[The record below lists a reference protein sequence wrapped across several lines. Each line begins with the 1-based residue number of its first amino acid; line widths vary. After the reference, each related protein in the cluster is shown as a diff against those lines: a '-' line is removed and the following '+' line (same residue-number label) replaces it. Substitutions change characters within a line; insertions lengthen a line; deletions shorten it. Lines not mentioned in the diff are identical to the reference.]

1 MLSDTKLRAIAGK
14 AYTGPDEL
22 ADAGGL
28 SARVSA
34 KGKITFQYRYRFN
47 GKPVR
52 LKLGDYGIMSLKE
65 ARAAV
70 AECKEILAEG
80 KNPATVLR
88 QRIEGE
94 KEKKTINDVVNDYL
108 SMTNVKKLVNYMD
121 IKSFLQR
128 YVVKDYG
135 FYIVDDITTRQW
147 MDIFS
152 KITEAGYPVQA
163 GIVLKRMKIV
173 IDNAIR
179 RDMVTS
185 QSIKNV
191 RVIDIGN
198 TPGIGE
204 RYLSTDEI
212 VEFWHAVEI
221 SRIYSL
227 HKYALRLL
235 LLTGCRVIELRDA
248 KRSHFDLD
256 NGVWTVPAEI
266 SKTRRLIRR
275 GLSDYAVSLLRE
287 VMATHDKEY
296 LFPPARS
303 QDDKPACKTVIK
315 KAALFVCNRMSCEA
329 WSCHD
334 LRRTCRTH
342 LAAIG
347 VAPHIAEKVLGHSL
361 SGVLAVYDKYD
372 YIDEQKEAM
381 NKWANY
387 VLSLVDTKPRS

>member
-14 AYTGPDEL
+14 VYTGPEEL
-22 ADAGGL
+22 PDAGGL
-28 SARVSA
+28 SARISK
-34 KGKITFQYRYRFN
+34 KGKIAFQYRYRFN

-80 KNPATVLR
+80 KNPATVLK

-94 KEKKTINDVVNDYL
+94 REKKTISDVVDDYL
-108 SMTNVKKLVNYMD
+108 SMTQVKRLVSYGD
-121 IKSFLQR
+121 IKSYLQR

-135 FYIVDDITTRQW
+135 FYIVDDVTTRQW

-152 KITEAGYPVQA
+152 KITEAGHPVQA
-163 GIVLKRMKIV
+163 GLVLKRMKIV

-179 RDMVTS
+179 RDMITS
-185 QSIKNV
+185 ESIKHV
-191 RVIDIGN
+191 RVVDIGK
-198 TPGIGE
+198 TPNVGE
-204 RYLSTDEI
+204 RYLSTSEI
-212 VEFWHAVEI
+212 VEFWHAVER
-221 SRIYSL
+221 SRIYEL
-227 HKYALRLL
+227 NKYALKLL
-235 LLTGCRVIELRDA
+235 LLTGCRVIELREA
-248 KRSHFDLD
+248 KRAHFDLK

-266 SKTRRLIRR
+266 SKTRRVIKR
-275 GLSDYAVSLLRE
+275 GLSDYAISLLRE

-296 LFPPARS
+296 LLPPAKS
-303 QDDKPACKTVIK
+303 QEDKPMCKTVIK
-315 KAALFVCNRMSCEA
+315 KAALFVSNKMTCEA
-329 WSCHD
+329 WTCHD

-347 VAPHIAEKVLGHSL
+347 VAPHIAEKVLGHAL

-387 VLSLVDTKPRS
+387 VLSLLDTNPRS